1 MLHSRQCICLHLRKS
16 TVLLD
21 NAPEGFSEAASHFF
35 QALEDVKDIV
45 FPCESIQIQYVD
57 DYFLCSI
64 NLENSK
70 TDSVPPLTEL
80 AETGN

>member
-1 MLHSRQCICLHLRKS
+1 M
-16 TVLLD
+16 
-21 NAPEGFSEAASHFF
+21 
-35 QALEDVKDIV
+35 
-45 FPCESIQIQYVD
+45 FPCEFIQIQYVD

-80 AETGN
+80 AETGNQSAREKLQF